1 MFSQLGIYPYIF
13 FVEEMY
19 LKILVYAI
27 FGGYRNKNCSAV
39 LPTHLQLC
47 VNVAH
52 APMNGVQRLHTAPSF
67 FLQKGGS

>member
-1 MFSQLGIYPYIF
+1 MLF
-13 FVEEMY
+13 
-19 LKILVYAI
+19 

-52 APMNGVQRLHTAPSF
+52 APMNGVQRLHTAATHCCLILLAESVGVK
-67 FLQKGGS
+67 LQLHTKRSSKYTPHSIS